1 MALGGETAP
10 SAHQKKSF
18 HTIKVPQRTT
28 SGETP
33 FRQANSNNAL
43 ALCFR
48 AEPSGL
54 CDMWLPYSTARQP
67 AGLPT
72 SFLELFSFW
81 QRKKW
86 NVSPFQRDEFLQN
99 SVTGKI
105 YLFFPFEILK
115 NPNRQKKSQRQRRR
129 DKNRFILFISNYFS
143 SKILTASDARSRPA
157 AEGTNERLPGV
168 PRLPLGST

>member
-1 MALGGETAP
+1 MALGGEIVLL
-10 SAHQKKSF
+10 AHQKKSF

-48 AEPSGL
+48 AESSGL

-99 SVTGKI
+99 SVTGKNLI
-105 YLFFPFEILK
+105 FFTFDQSVPQNYICLFCLEKFSLYKKRPFSAIL
-115 NPNRQKKSQRQRRR
+115 
-129 DKNRFILFISNYFS
+129 S
-143 SKILTASDARSRPA
+143 SKVSFIRKVRTIYVL
-157 AEGTNERLPGV
+157 
-168 PRLPLGST
+168 